1 MSRLLTCPVPENI
14 NPLSPNGFMFS
25 IARIP
30 EVTYFCQEVS
40 IPTVSL
46 ATVEQG
52 SPFARIPLPGDTLDF
67 GELNVQFLV
76 DSQMQNY
83 KALFNWIRGLGF
95 PQNNEQYTQQVTN
108 SYSMNENA
116 ASFSDATLTALNN
129 KNSPAGTILFK
140 DCVITSL
147 NSITFTST
155 ASDVQYIVG
164 NASFRYTYFTFEETV

>member
-30 EVTYFCQEVS
+30 ELTYFCQEVNL
-40 IPTVSL
+40 PDVSL
-46 ATVEQG
+46 QAIEQG

-67 GELNVQFLV
+67 GDLNVQFLV
-76 DSQMQNY
+76 DSQMANY

-95 PQNNEQYTQQVTN
+95 PENNRQYTEQITN
-108 SYSMNENA
+108 SYSLNENA
-116 ASFSDATLTALNN
+116 AAFSDATLTALNN
-129 KNSPAGTILFK
+129 KNLPAGTILFK

-147 NSITFTST
+147 NTLTFTST
-155 ASDVQYIVG
+155 SSDVQYLVG
-164 NASFRYTYFTFEETV
+164 NATFKYTYFKFEEA

>member
-30 EVTYFCQEVS
+30 EVTYFCQEVN
-40 IPTVSL
+40 IPEVSL
-46 ATVEQG
+46 STVEQG
-52 SPFARIPLPGDTLDF
+52 SPFVRIPLPGDTLDF

-76 DSQMQNY
+76 DSQMSNY

-95 PQNNEQYTQQVTN
+95 PENNRQYTQQITN
-108 SYSMNENA
+108 SYSLNEGA
-116 ASFSDATLTALNN
+116 AAYSDATLTALSN
-129 KNSPAGTILFK
+129 KNVPAGTVLFK

-147 NSITFTST
+147 SGLVFTST
-155 ASDVQYIVG
+155 SNDVQYLVG
-164 NASFRYTYFTFEETV
+164 NASFKYSYFKFEDL